1 MKYCVTYSADEV
13 LQCVNSIDV
22 EAETPEQAE
31 QKVVR
36 ELQEEAIP
44 EGKSGEVEW
53 YGVILESIGI
63 ESVEAIA
70 G

>member
-13 LQCVNSIDV
+13 LPCVNSIDV

-44 EGKSGEVEW
+44 EGKSDGMASSW
-53 YGVILESIGI
+53 SQ
-63 ESVEAIA
+63 SVSNPSKQ
-70 G
+70 